1 MEHTL
6 SELAQSNLEAAEGAA
21 SVRGNLNVA
30 AGSESLVFAGHAVPG
45 PSGEGSARERKEGR
59 AWGRCLSVIPEFE
72 LSCQ

>member
-6 SELAQSNLEAAEGAA
+6 SEVAQSDLEAVEGAA

-45 PSGEGSARERKEGR
+45 PSGERSARERKEGR
-59 AWGRCLSVIPEFE
+59 GEDAF
-72 LSCQ
+72 Q